1 MDKTYNDGLIE
12 SIEEEK
18 IAYAK
23 ELEAKRERRENSVK
37 NLNIRKSAFRKRV
50 GKLLFVGTVAAMAV
64 GATYA
69 YANDPERIVSKE
81 LLADAGLID
90 LGGKQ
95 ANGEMTREELLQYI
109 DQKDVAMD
117 EVMKSVTDH
126 LKKEDIDITF
136 GMDKVENANPDVF
149 EEGKGMGR

>member
-12 SIEEEK
+12 SLEEEK
-18 IAYAK
+18 LAYAK
-23 ELEAKRERRENSVK
+23 ELAAKREHRENSVK
-37 NLNIRKSAFRKRV
+37 NLKIRKSAFRKRV
-50 GKLLFVGTVAAMAV
+50 GKFLFVGTVAAMAV

-69 YANDPERIVSKE
+69 YANDPERIVSNE

-95 ANGEMTREELLQYI
+95 ADGEMTREELLQYI
-109 DQKDVAMD
+109 DNKDVAID
-117 EVMKSVTDH
+117 EVMKSVTEH
-126 LKKEDIDITF
+126 LKKEDIDVTF

>member
-109 DQKDVAMD
+109 DEKDVAMD

>member
-23 ELEAKRERRENSVK
+23 ELAAKRERRENSVK

-50 GKLLFVGTVAAMAV
+50 GKFLFVGTVAAMAV

-69 YANDPERIVSKE
+69 YANDPERIVSNE

-95 ANGEMTREELLQYI
+95 ADGEMTREELLQYI
-109 DQKDVAMD
+109 DNKDVAMD
-117 EVMKSVTDH
+117 EVMKSVTEH
-126 LKKEDIDITF
+126 LKKEDIDVTF

>member
-90 LGGKQ
+90 LDGKQ

-109 DQKDVAMD
+109 DEKDVAMD